1 MLRGFS
7 FIWEHGLARE
17 GAKVAVMG
25 DSIVI
30 LCLVSRQWKACIHT
44 LMNLVTE
51 VEELVRSCLWKVQY
65 EYVPHKQNGGADAIC
80 N

>member
-1 MLRGFS
+1 MLQGLS
-7 FIWEHGLARE
+7 FIWEHGLARK

-30 LCLVSRQWKACIHT
+30 LRLLSRQWKARIHT
-44 LMNLVTE
+44 LMNMVTE
-51 VEELVRSCLWKVQY
+51 VEELVCSCLWKVRY
-65 EYVPHKQNGGADAIC
+65 EYVPHKQNGEADAIC